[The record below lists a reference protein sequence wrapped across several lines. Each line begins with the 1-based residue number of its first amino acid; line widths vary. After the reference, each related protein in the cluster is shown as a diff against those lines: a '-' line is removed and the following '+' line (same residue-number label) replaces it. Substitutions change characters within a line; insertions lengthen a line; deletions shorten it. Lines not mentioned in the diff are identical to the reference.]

1 MDISLSDILSFLA
14 IVISIYTS
22 TVLVKSRAQKDF
34 LIEEC
39 RDLKDEYR
47 DFVISMRRGE
57 LNAESIRDEL
67 KYFSLRIIGLQDL
80 LKKEYAN
87 FPSDL
92 VTAHSDFQWEI
103 TMLQSL
109 ENNYGAENTVFSNAE
124 KTRIMDK
131 HENVDKCFISTVV
144 ALNRASQIA
153 PWDRSEENL
162 GF

>member
-1 MDISLSDILSFLA
+1 MDISDILSIVA
-14 IVISIYTS
+14 ILISVYTS

-39 RDLKDEYR
+39 RSLKDEYR
-47 DFVISMRRGE
+47 DFVLSMRRGE

-67 KYFSLRIIGLQDL
+67 KYFSLRIIGLQNL
-80 LKKEYAN
+80 LKKEY
-87 FPSDL
+87 
-92 VTAHSDFQWEI
+92 SDFSSELSSAHADLQWEV

-109 ENNYGAENTVFSNAE
+109 ENNYGAEQIIFSNAE
-124 KTRIMDK
+124 KTCIMDK
-131 HENVDKCFISTVV
+131 HENVDRCFINTVV
-144 ALNRASQIA
+144 AINRAKQIA